1 MIRKGLARPKTMVAI
16 YVGAII
22 LICVMNYLMPRSFM
36 SQEDQGYFTVELAL
50 PEGATIERSREV
62 TERAIAYLK
71 EDPDVRY
78 VLNVTGSSPRVGTNP
93 AHAQLTV
100 ILKPW
105 DERETED
112 ITVVRERIR
121 DHLAGY
127 PESEVLSL
135 PLPSYRVS
143 VHPAALRW
151 YSRRRGMRRIRICN
165 RQSTH

>member
-1 MIRKGLARPKTMVAI
+1 M
-16 YVGAII
+16 
-22 LICVMNYLMPRSFM
+22 
-36 SQEDQGYFTVELAL
+36 
-50 PEGATIERSREV
+50 

-127 PESEVLSL
+127 PESEVF
-135 PLPSYRVS
+135 VS
-143 VHPAALRW
+143 TPAIIPGLGSSGGFEMVLEAK
-151 YSRRRGMRRIRICN
+151 GMRRIRIRN